1 MAPRGTPPTVSPQR
15 RLVELVRASGQVT
28 DPRVLEALGAVPRAE
43 FVPAGH
49 RGEAYDDVALPI
61 GHDQTISQPLVV
73 GIMTQA
79 LELRPHDRVLEVG
92 TGSGYQAAVLRRLVP
107 HVVTVERIPALAEEA
122 ADRLDR
128 LGVDGIEV
136 HHGDGTLGWPSAG
149 PYDAVVVTAGGPEVP
164 APLLAQLADGGR
176 LVAPVGPRHAQELV
190 RVRRTGDR
198 TECED
203 LGPVAFVPLLGE
215 AGWPA
220 A

>member
-1 MAPRGTPPTVSPQR
+1 MAPRGTPPPTHLQR
-15 RLVELVRASGQVT
+15 RLMEQVRESGQVT
-28 DPRVLEALGAVPRAE
+28 DPRVLDALGAVPRDE
-43 FVPAGH
+43 FVPAEH
-49 RGEAYDDVALPI
+49 RGAAYDDVALPI
-61 GHDQTISQPLVV
+61 GHDQTISQPQVV

-79 LELRPHDRVLEVG
+79 LELRPKDRVLEVG
-92 TGSGYQAAVLRRLVP
+92 TGSGYQAAVLRQLVAR
-107 HVVTVERIPALAEEA
+107 VVTVERIAALAEEA
-122 ADRLDR
+122 ADRLAR
-128 LGVDGIEV
+128 LGLDGIEV
-136 HHGDGTLGWPSAG
+136 HAGDGTLGWPSAA
-149 PYDAVVVTAGGPEVP
+149 PFDAVVVTAGGPEVP
-164 APLLAQLADGGR
+164 APLLDQLADGGR